1 VHLLVSVASAAEAT
15 EAIAGE
21 ADIIDAKDPGAGALG
36 AVALDVLQGIRA
48 AVAGTRL
55 LSAAIGDAG
64 DEEDTRQRAA
74 AYAAAGA
81 ALVKLGFAFTAGESS
96 VEAVLAAAV
105 DGAAPSGVVA
115 VAYAD
120 RLTIDAGVLIDIAAR
135 TNVHGVLL
143 DTADK
148 SGPGLRALIAPAALA
163 EWIAHA
169 HRRGLIAA
177 VAGQLTAPDLSF
189 VRDAGAD
196 IAGVRGAAC
205 DGGRQGRVSRKRV
218 RSLIETVHGGVMGRS

>member
-1 VHLLVSVASAAEAT
+1 
-15 EAIAGE
+15 
-21 ADIIDAKDPGAGALG
+21 
-36 AVALDVLQGIRA
+36 
-48 AVAGTRL
+48 
-55 LSAAIGDAG
+55 
-64 DEEDTRQRAA
+64 
-74 AYAAAGA
+74 
-81 ALVKLGFAFTAGESS
+81 
-96 VEAVLAAAV
+96 
-105 DGAAPSGVVA
+105 
-115 VAYAD
+115 
-120 RLTIDAGVLIDIAAR
+120 
-135 TNVHGVLL
+135 LL